1 MSVEITRCPRCESAA
16 VVHLPQPIGF
26 NQWHCNQCS
35 HQWDFANP
43 EARALVPNHLS
54 GGRAEQFLEEFLA
67 IKTVVKGEA
76 EQIWNG
82 CSNAHQVI
90 DVAANE
96 DKLRVFTEQ
105 FDRWRDQLIALQAV
119 LIVDHLMPL
128 LTKYQISSNEQIWL
142 FPACH
147 EAWSPVS
154 AGYEDWL
161 SVTIRGALYG
171 PVARIPEWVLAHT
184 RRSARPCPIGY
195 QPAGE
200 NFKSF
205 SLHCG
210 HAGARISSA
219 PQGGDSKGIP
229 RTTREYVADR
239 Q

>member
-67 IKTVVKGEA
+67 IKAVVKGEA

-142 FPACH
+142 FPACPRSL
-147 EAWSPVS
+147 EPRKRR
-154 AGYEDWL
+154 
-161 SVTIRGALYG
+161 IRGLAKCHDTRSTVWASGSDTRVGIGTYAALRETL
-171 PVARIPEWVLAHT
+171 PDWI
-184 RRSARPCPIGY
+184 SARRRKLQIFFT
-195 QPAGE
+195 A
-200 NFKSF
+200 
-205 SLHCG
+205 LR
-210 HAGARISSA
+210 ARWGAN
-219 PQGGDSKGIP
+219 
-229 RTTREYVADR
+229 
-239 Q
+239 